1 MSGPRAIG
9 VAAPDPGRFLLDPA
23 RRELVEGSAIDPAVV
38 AERGYESIHRPS
50 NGDQRSRQRLQTL
63 GIPSWAIREDYYF
76 PGLLIPMYGPTGQ
89 RVSVQWKPR
98 RAVPNRDGK
107 VMKYAS
113 PKGQTNRLDVHP
125 RNTGAIVDPTAEL
138 WITEGVKKGDS
149 LTSRGICAVSLTGV
163 YGWRSHLGTLGEWE
177 DVALKGRAVTVC
189 FDADAKTNPNVLR
202 AMIRLGRW
210 LKSRGATK
218 VWYLVVPAEVNGKA
232 VKGVDDFFAAGG
244 TVEELVAARAATPP
258 NPETADDT
266 FTDARLAETIA
277 DDVLTDRFI
286 WVAGLGWLAWDG
298 RRWAQTTDVTV
309 GEAVRQYTLDR
320 FAEVLAGMRTAA
332 GQAGNSNAI
341 EGWRSMLSAG
351 RERSVLTLARGIAE
365 RKADELDADPDLI
378 NTPAGVV
385 DLRTGEL
392 GPHDPALAMTKI
404 TSGSYRPGYTHPD
417 WTKAIEALPEPE
429 RAWLQTRIGQAITGH
444 TTPDGVMPVL
454 QGSGEN
460 GKSLVTTDGLVPALG
475 DYASMASPKLF
486 QASKGSEHSTE
497 RAELRGKRLLI
508 AEELTEGRSID
519 VTALKQIQDVGVITA
534 RYIRQDNISFRT
546 SHSLLT
552 TTNYVPVVSETDHG
566 TWRRLALLRFPY
578 TFRKPGEA
586 LESDS
591 DREGDPT
598 LKARIKGDADGQH
611 DAIVTWAVKGAIRWN
626 VDPATSLAPTP
637 TVEADTRVWRAEADR
652 VLGFWDER
660 LVADR
665 DACVLTI
672 EMRSAFNGWLR
683 TNGHNEWSKEL
694 FGPRFVQHAETV
706 RHGVTETRPREPVG
720 LSRYGFSAAH
730 PPDRARVYQGV
741 RFRNDSD
748 KGECGSGP
756 SGPTP
761 SDNPLVLRD
770 SSLIPE
776 GRTSR
781 TTPANP
787 PPADMPDC
795 ACGAP
800 LTTLVQRQNGRCN
813 RCQTQHQADERGWS
827 A

>member
-9 VAAPDPGRFLLDPA
+9 VAAPNPGRFLLDPA
-23 RRELVEGSAIDPAVV
+23 RRELVEGSAIDPAVI
-38 AERGYESIHRPS
+38 AERGYESIHRPT
-50 NGDQRSRQRLQTL
+50 NGDQRPRQQLNAL
-63 GIPSWAIREDYYF
+63 NIPGWATREDRYF

-89 RVSVQWKPR
+89 RVSCQWKPKLP
-98 RAVPNRDGK
+98 VPRDGK
-107 VMKYAS
+107 PMKYAS

-125 RNTGAIVDPTAEL
+125 RNRDKITDPTVEL
-138 WITEGVKKGDS
+138 WITEGIKKADS
-149 LTSRGICAVSLTGV
+149 LTSRGLCVVAITGV
-163 YGWRSHLGTLGEWE
+163 FNWRSQLGTLGDWE
-177 DVALKGRAVTVC
+177 DVMLKGRTVTVC
-189 FDADAKTNPNVLR
+189 FDADARTNPNVLR
-202 AMIRLGRW
+202 AMVRLGRW
-210 LKSRGATK
+210 LKSKDAEK
-218 VWYLVVPAEVNGKA
+218 IWYLITPAESHGKPA
-232 VKGVDDFFAAGG
+232 KGADDFLAAGG
-244 TVEELVAARAATPP
+244 TLEELAAARVSREP
-258 NPETADDT
+258 NPDTADDT

-298 RRWAQTTDVTV
+298 RRWAHTTDVTV
-309 GEAVRQYTLDR
+309 GEAVRRYTLDR

-332 GQAGNSNAI
+332 GQVGNTNAV

-404 TSGSYRPGYTHPD
+404 TSGSYRPEYTHPD
-417 WTKAIEALPEPE
+417 WTMALEALPEPE

-519 VTALKQIQDVGVITA
+519 VTALKQIQDVGIITA
-534 RYIRQDNISFRT
+534 RYIRQDNISFQT

-566 TWRRLALLRFPY
+566 TWRRLALLRFPF
-578 TFRKPGEA
+578 TFRKPGEP
-586 LESDS
+586 LESGT
-591 DREGDPT
+591 DRPGDPT
-598 LKARIKGDADGQH
+598 LKDRIKRDADGQH

-626 VDPATSLAPTP
+626 VDPDTSLAPTP
-637 TVEADTRVWRAEADR
+637 TVEADTRAWRADADR
-652 VLGFWDER
+652 ILGFWDER

-665 DACVLTI
+665 DACILTS
-672 EMRSAFNGWLR
+672 ELLEEFNNWLR
-683 TNGHNEWSKEL
+683 ANGHNPWSKEL

-706 RHGVTETRPREPVG
+706 RHGVAETRPRQPKG
-720 LSRYGFSAAH
+720 LSRRGFGMTG
-730 PPDRARVYQGV
+730 PPAKTRVYQGV
-741 RFRNDSD
+741 RFQTDSD
-748 KGECGSGP
+748 QGECESGP
-756 SGPTP
+756 SGPTT
-761 SDNPLVLRD
+761 SDNPPVLRD

-776 GRTSR
+776 GRSTRS
-781 TTPANP
+781 TPANP

-795 ACGAP
+795 ACGTP
-800 LTTLVQRQNGRCN
+800 LTTLAQRQNGRCN
-813 RCQTQHQADERGWS
+813 RCRTQHQADERRRS